1 MAKHIRYWMQEAN
14 ECGVKEHP
22 QEVMEKLGVTYQV
35 ATPQSVGD
43 QWWFWNCENIPKKLP
58 KYLEIAKLDPMK
70 MIGSGL
76 SRETAESILNYTK
89 KMKNQFSFQEIDGNV
104 IIECGG
110 YHFTYCNVT
119 IPEML
124 DDWSWRD
131 FIGCSS
137 DEDCGVVLD
146 ISEKYVDRIFIALSQ
161 FELLKTAESILAEM
175 KISLK
180 ITHDDVL
187 RLDDD
192 IYIFDPRQETGI
204 SLGRMGDGWVC
215 LYENW
220 FKEEL

>member
-1 MAKHIRYWMQEAN
+1 
-14 ECGVKEHP
+14 
-22 QEVMEKLGVTYQV
+22 
-35 ATPQSVGD
+35 
-43 QWWFWNCENIPKKLP
+43 
-58 KYLEIAKLDPMK
+58 
-70 MIGSGL
+70 
-76 SRETAESILNYTK
+76 
-89 KMKNQFSFQEIDGNV
+89 MKNKFS
-104 IIECGG
+104 
-110 YHFTYCNVT
+110 
-119 IPEML
+119 
-124 DDWSWRD
+124 
-131 FIGCSS
+131 
-137 DEDCGVVLD
+137 
-146 ISEKYVDRIFIALSQ
+146 LSQ